1 MEETEMVNPI
11 DRRSDIADFCTSLT
25 ECNTNEEL
33 ASEADPYID
42 EIPE

>member
-1 MEETEMVNPI
+1 MEDNELVRPI
-11 DRRSDIADFCTSLT
+11 DRRSDIADFCASLS
-25 ECNTNEEL
+25 ECNANEEL